1 MKGLFGNPNNEK
13 KDRSIFNNAAP
24 IKNSLFPSIHN
35 NDSLFPKNS
44 LFPSIHNNDGL
55 FVDIP
60 RNISFRFDDNN
71 NNKYDLFAPYN
82 DYNQGNS
89 LFFNNNHHG
98 NRLFIC
104 RNNNVSL
111 FGDQNRNYNNRSL
124 FRCYNNNIISH
135 ESKKKSELIK
145 NDKQI
150 DLIIKSSNF
159 NNTNKISKEYEE
171 NINNK
176 KKIEKEEK
184 HRNGKSLE
192 FVIFMIIVLLISI
205 LIEQSVVLGFLLR
218 K

>member
-13 KDRSIFNNAAP
+13 NDRSIFNDAAP

-35 NDSLFPKNS
+35 NDCLFPKNS

-111 FGDQNRNYNNRSL
+111 FGDQKKLRRKKNSEME
-124 FRCYNNNIISH
+124 SH
-135 ESKKKSELIK
+135 
-145 NDKQI
+145 
-150 DLIIKSSNF
+150 
-159 NNTNKISKEYEE
+159 
-171 NINNK
+171 
-176 KKIEKEEK
+176 
-184 HRNGKSLE
+184 
-192 FVIFMIIVLLISI
+192 
-205 LIEQSVVLGFLLR
+205 
-218 K
+218 

>member
-1 MKGLFGNPNNEK
+1 MTGLFGNPNNEK

-24 IKNSLFPSIHN
+24 IKSSLFPSIHN
-35 NDSLFPKNS
+35 NGCLLVGGSYLKNS
-44 LFPSIHNNDGL
+44 LFPSIRNNDSL
-55 FVDIP
+55 FSEIP
-60 RNISFRFDDNN
+60 RNISFGNVEKNQGSLFRFDDNN
-71 NNKYDLFAPYN
+71 NNKYDLFAPY
-82 DYNQGNS
+82 
-89 LFFNNNHHG
+89 
-98 NRLFIC
+98 
-104 RNNNVSL
+104 
-111 FGDQNRNYNNRSL
+111 
-124 FRCYNNNIISH
+124 
-135 ESKKKSELIK
+135 K

-192 FVIFMIIVLLISI
+192 FIIFMITILLISI
-205 LIEQSVVLGFLLR
+205 LIEQSIILGFLLR

>member
-1 MKGLFGNPNNEK
+1 MSK
-13 KDRSIFNNAAP
+13 KI
-24 IKNSLFPSIHN
+24 
-35 NDSLFPKNS
+35 
-44 LFPSIHNNDGL
+44 
-55 FVDIP
+55 
-60 RNISFRFDDNN
+60 
-71 NNKYDLFAPYN
+71 
-82 DYNQGNS
+82 NQK
-89 LFFNNNHHG
+89 
-98 NRLFIC
+98 C
-104 RNNNVSL
+104 
-111 FGDQNRNYNNRSL
+111 
-124 FRCYNNNIISH
+124 H

-192 FVIFMIIVLLISI
+192 FIIFMITILLISI
-205 LIEQSVVLGFLLR
+205 LIEQSIILGFLLR

>member
-13 KDRSIFNNAAP
+13 NDRSIFNNAAP

-35 NDSLFPKNS
+35 NDCLFPKNS

-98 NRLFIC
+98 TVCLYVVITMYPY
-104 RNNNVSL
+104 L
-111 FGDQNRNYNNRSL
+111 E
-124 FRCYNNNIISH
+124 I
-135 ESKKKSELIK
+135 
-145 NDKQI
+145 
-150 DLIIKSSNF
+150 
-159 NNTNKISKEYEE
+159 
-171 NINNK
+171 
-176 KKIEKEEK
+176 KIE
-184 HRNGKSLE
+184 
-192 FVIFMIIVLLISI
+192 IIIIVLYLDAII
-205 LIEQSVVLGFLLR
+205 II
-218 K
+218 